1 MHDRGFLEAD
11 SQPLTR
17 QFVAEVSIKVFEDEL
32 TDAKSHS
39 SFVSQSKDPP
49 LDTLGA
55 GGGTKP
61 PPPPPITLWR
71 ILEDC
76 CGEMT
81 DAKSQSSFMSQS
93 KDTMNDYIDSLLQPL
108 EDWPL

>member
-1 MHDRGFLEAD
+1 MEAD

-17 QFVAEVSIKVFEDEL
+17 QFVSEVSIKMFEDEL
-32 TDAKSHS
+32 TDATSHS
-39 SFVSQSKDPP
+39 SFLSQSKDPP
-49 LDTLGA
+49 LDTLG
-55 GGGTKP
+55 GGVP
-61 PPPPPITLWR
+61 PPPPVTLWR

-76 CGEMT
+76 RGGMT

-93 KDTMNDYIDSLLQPL
+93 KDTMKDYIDSLLQPL